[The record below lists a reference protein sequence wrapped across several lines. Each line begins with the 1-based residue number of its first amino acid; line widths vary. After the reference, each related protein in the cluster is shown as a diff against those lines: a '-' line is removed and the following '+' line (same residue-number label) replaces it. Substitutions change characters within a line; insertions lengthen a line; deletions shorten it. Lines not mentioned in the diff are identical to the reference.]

1 MGLDET
7 APAQPSERCF
17 LLVGRTEVG
26 RMRARAPSA
35 NAARAIRVMG
45 KAKWG
50 ELSEGRRGARMRVP
64 AALSLYAPLWGSR
77 EEKEVAATRSRGGR
91 SGGPRGRRRK
101 TRRRPRL
108 PVEEAWG
115 GRRLRLRGAAL
126 WALSDPL
133 PARLSPHPSR
143 APLRRDP
150 AEALPPRP
158 HPPALFFP
166 PPSPSSSRLW
176 LLRRGGVCRRHR

>member
-1 MGLDET
+1 MGED
-7 APAQPSERCF
+7 A
-17 LLVGRTEVG
+17 
-26 RMRARAPSA
+26 RARPKRECRARRPSD
-35 NAARAIRVMG
+35 G
-45 KAKWG
+45 KGEGG
-50 ELSEGRRGARMRVP
+50 ELSEGRRGARMRGP
-64 AALSLYAPLWGSR
+64 AALSFYAPLWGSR
-77 EEKEVAATRSRGGR
+77 EEKEVAARRSRGGR

-126 WALSDPL
+126 WALSDPP

-150 AEALPPRP
+150 AEALPPPASPRP
-158 HPPALFFP
+158 FL
-166 PPSPSSSRLW
+166 SSSISILIPPVASPPW
-176 LLRRGGVCRRHR
+176 GGL